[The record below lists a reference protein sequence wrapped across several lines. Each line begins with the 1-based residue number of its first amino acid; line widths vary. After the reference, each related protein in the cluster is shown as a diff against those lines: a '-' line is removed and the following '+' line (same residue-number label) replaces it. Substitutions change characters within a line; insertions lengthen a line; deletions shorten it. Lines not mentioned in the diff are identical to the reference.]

1 MPRVCVNSSNIF
13 YYVCNQS
20 INKSRQIV
28 NAPNVSFDGLVQ
40 WYSKR
45 CLMVCQCNGVNPK
58 TTNMTVTSVFR
69 KKKHSM
75 KYANVS
81 SISTP
86 QIFPHKNDIQVHQIH
101 RVPWKK
107 IANYYKTTLD

>member
-69 KKKHSM
+69 KKKTFNEICQCIININ
-75 KYANVS
+75 APD
-81 SISTP
+81 ISTQKRYP
-86 QIFPHKNDIQVHQIH
+86 SSSNSSSSMEKNCKLLQNH
-101 RVPWKK
+101 
-107 IANYYKTTLD
+107 T